1 MYVFLITFACFLL
14 RSRLSVSLNMQAAA
28 RSDSCCKNHGICI
41 PRFSNHCK
49 NNGICTPTFQIIVKT
64 MRFACLAS
72 QNIAKTTVFASS
84 TFKSL

>member
-49 NNGICTPTFQIIVKT
+49 NNGICTPRDSDHCKNYGICILRDDLYSPKNDD
-64 MRFACLAS
+64 M
-72 QNIAKTTVFASS
+72 IE
-84 TFKSL
+84 